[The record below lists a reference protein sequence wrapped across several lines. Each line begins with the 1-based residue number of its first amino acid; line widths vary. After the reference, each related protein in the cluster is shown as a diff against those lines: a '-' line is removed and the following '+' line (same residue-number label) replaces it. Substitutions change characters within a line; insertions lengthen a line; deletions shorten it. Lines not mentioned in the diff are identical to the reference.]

1 MGFCMRIGV
10 ISDTHGSATAWKTAY
25 EQLLRS
31 ADLIVHAGDVLYH
44 GPRNPLPEGYDPA
57 SLARELNAS
66 AVPLLIAKGNCDSEV
81 DQLVVDRPLQAPYA
95 YCWIEGLRILVHHGH
110 IIPPDE
116 PQPYINKDTCDVF
129 ISGHTHVAGISS
141 NSGVLCLNPG
151 SPSLSKTGGGI
162 PTIGWIE
169 GGSVR
174 IIRLDTG
181 ATIDQQH
188 IHE

>member
-10 ISDTHGSATAWKTAY
+10 ISDTHGSVTAWRKAY
-25 EQLLRS
+25 DQLLKS
-31 ADLIVHAGDVLYH
+31 ADLIVHAGDLLYH

-57 SLARELNAS
+57 SLARELSAS
-66 AVPLLIAKGNCDSEV
+66 AVPLVIAGGNCDSDI
-81 DQLVVDRPLQAPYA
+81 DQMVVNRPLQTPYA
-95 YCWIEGLRILVHHGH
+95 CCWLEGLRILVHHGH
-110 IIPPDE
+110 MISPEELP
-116 PQPYINKDTCDVF
+116 PYISKDTCDVF
-129 ISGHTHVAGISS
+129 ISGHTHVAGISR

-181 ATIDQQH
+181 ATTEQQQ
-188 IHE
+188 IGE